1 MAVDSQ
7 RQKVNSWRH
16 SSGDHTLFNPVSVVI
31 LEWTLCDVIFY
42 VILFGVCTRS
52 VSLLTSCDVTRQ
64 TRPTQ
69 PSRRLRSSLTCGFV
83 LLQVNERGGAR
94 EEREER
100 GKQNGGLYE
109 EEPAPK
115 QHRKP
120 ERTLRYTDTTTHMDW
135 TPGFH
140 WGLIG
145 DSQAWWIIQEAVF
158 LTKLIKIHA
167 LIFWQLRIR
176 PWSSQFMG
184 LVGAILK
191 YEIAGIKT
199 ESSTS
204 FYPFSPVS
212 SDTPAWTF

>member
-16 SSGDHTLFNPVSVVI
+16 SSGDHTLVNPVSVVI

-176 PWSSQFMG
+176 PWRSQFMG

-199 ESSTS
+199 ESST
-204 FYPFSPVS
+204 
-212 SDTPAWTF
+212 